1 MTAAGICDLDLKS
14 LSDAIARRSVSS
26 LEATDAYL
34 ARIER
39 HDGVLRA
46 YITVMADQ
54 ARSRAK
60 LLDQELTA
68 GRRRGVLH
76 GVPLALKDLFAVSG
90 VPMTAGSEVMAKHVA
105 TADAAVT
112 ERLVDAGAVI
122 LGKLSMY
129 EFAFGR
135 PATEGPF
142 PTGRNPWDVTR
153 DPSGSSTGSGIAVA
167 AGLCAGALGSDT
179 GGSIRNP
186 AARCG
191 VVGIKPTYG
200 LVSRRGVVPLCWS
213 LDHVG
218 PLARTV
224 WATAVILQAIAGRD
238 PADATTREAPS
249 PVPDLRAKLESGVRG
264 LKLGLLRRF
273 YIDWAGLHPDVRA
286 ANLAAYAELERQGA
300 TIVDVQLPTL
310 DLATAAWATYLAE
323 AYDLHAET
331 VRHRPQA
338 YRQGTRTRIHF
349 GALVTAR
356 DFVRAQRVRGRFMR
370 ETLKLL
376 EGVDALIFPGP
387 ATPALR
393 FEEVSTREVMPP
405 AARYTSPWNLLGL
418 PALVVPC
425 GFNGEGLPVSMQIV
439 GRPWDEPTVFGI
451 ARAYERATD
460 WHTRRPD
467 PARWRL
473 A

>member
-1 MTAAGICDLDLKS
+1 MSAGGICDLDLKGVS
-14 LSDAIARRSVSS
+14 EAIARRAITAV
-26 LEATDAYL
+26 EATEAYL

-39 HDGVLRA
+39 YDGVLQS
-46 YITVMADQ
+46 YITVMGDQ
-54 ARSRAK
+54 ARARAK
-60 LLDQELTA
+60 AADQELQS
-68 GRRRGVLH
+68 GRRRGPLH
-76 GVPLALKDLFAVSG
+76 GVPLALKDLFAVAG
-90 VPMTAGSEVMAKHVA
+90 VRMTAGSRAMADHVPA
-105 TADAAVT
+105 RDAAVT
-112 ERLVDAGAVI
+112 ERLAGAGAVI
-122 LGKLSMY
+122 LGKLSMF

-135 PATEGPF
+135 PAADGPF
-142 PTGRNPWDVTR
+142 PTGRNPWDVRR

-224 WATAVILQAIAGRD
+224 WDAAVILEAIAGRD
-238 PADATTREAPS
+238 PGDRTTREAPS
-249 PVPDLRAKLESGVRG
+249 PLPDFTARLETGVRG
-264 LKLGLLRRF
+264 LKLGLPRRF
-273 YIDWAGLHPDVRA
+273 YIDWSGLHPDVRA

-300 TIVDVQLPTL
+300 TIVDVELPTL

-323 AYDLHAET
+323 AYELHADS
-331 VRHRPQA
+331 VRQRPGD
-338 YRQGTRTRIHF
+338 YREGTRTRIHF
-349 GALVTAR
+349 GALVTAQ
-356 DFVRAQRVRGRFMR
+356 DLLRAQRVRGRLGR
-370 ETLKLL
+370 ETLALL
-376 EGVDALIFPGP
+376 ERVDALVFPGP

-418 PALVVPC
+418 PALVLPC
-425 GFNGEGLPVSMQIV
+425 GFNRDGLPVSMQVV
-439 GRPWDEPTVFGI
+439 GRPFDEAMVFRV

-467 PARWRL
+467 PAGWRP